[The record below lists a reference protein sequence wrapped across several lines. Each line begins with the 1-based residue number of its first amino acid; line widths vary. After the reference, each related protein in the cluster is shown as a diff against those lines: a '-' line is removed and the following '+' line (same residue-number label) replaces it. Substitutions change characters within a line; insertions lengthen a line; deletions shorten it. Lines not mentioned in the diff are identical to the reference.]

1 MALKKILLVEDDETL
16 AMGIKYA
23 LEQEAFLVEVATE
36 LESARKRID
45 EKDFDLI
52 LLDVMLPNGN
62 GFQLCKEIRTYSD
75 LPIIFLTARDEE
87 VNIVMGLELG
97 ADDYITKPFKLK
109 ELVARI
115 RANLRRI
122 EGKKTVNRYLISGQ
136 IRLDIVN
143 QKLMVEDAEQHL
155 TPVEFRLLFALMD
168 NAGRILTRDQL
179 LGYVWNT
186 ESDFVDDNTLSV
198 HIRKLREKIE
208 DDPSKP
214 EHILTVRGLG
224 YRWRE

>member
-1 MALKKILLVEDDETL
+1 MKKILLVEDDETL

>member
-1 MALKKILLVEDDETL
+1 MKKILLVEDDETL

-36 LESARKRID
+36 LEAARKSIG

-52 LLDVMLPNGN
+52 LLDVMLPDGN
-62 GFQLCKEIRTYSD
+62 GFQLCKEIRAYSD

-115 RANLRRI
+115 RANLRRV
-122 EGKKTVNRYLISGQ
+122 ENKKPVNRYLISGQ
-136 IRLDIVN
+136 IRLDIIN
-143 QKLMVEDAEQHL
+143 QKLMVGDVEQHS
-155 TPVEFRLLFALMD
+155 TPVEFRLLLALMD
-168 NAGRILTRDQL
+168 NTGRVLTKDQL
-179 LGYVWNT
+179 LRYVWDT
-186 ESDFVDDNTLSV
+186 ESSE
-198 HIRKLREKIE
+198 RK
-208 DDPSKP
+208 
-214 EHILTVRGLG
+214 
-224 YRWRE
+224 

>member
-1 MALKKILLVEDDETL
+1 LKKILLVEDDETL